1 MASQEQAW
9 PPNANCDQIDNVSS
23 QHSKTLMNSA
33 TLKLDNKGNE
43 IIHDSSLSIY
53 ERLRHFLF
61 INFVLN
67 KRSFVLSVLSY
78 LADLVLFLS
87 LNLYLFS
94 NKKYIYETMSQRFT
108 LVVSSPPSET
118 TDSRS
123 SNNLNSTQTTDANNT
138 HLINI
143 QATNFFRSQLNATL
157 FSGIYKYLIIFNYL
171 AVGYSFKNSFINYFI
186 LFKIV

>member
-67 KRSFVLSVLSY
+67 KRSFVLSVMSY

-143 QATNFFRSQLNATL
+143 QATNFFRSQFNATL
-157 FSGIYKYLIIFNYL
+157 FSGIYKYLI
-171 AVGYSFKNSFINYFI
+171 